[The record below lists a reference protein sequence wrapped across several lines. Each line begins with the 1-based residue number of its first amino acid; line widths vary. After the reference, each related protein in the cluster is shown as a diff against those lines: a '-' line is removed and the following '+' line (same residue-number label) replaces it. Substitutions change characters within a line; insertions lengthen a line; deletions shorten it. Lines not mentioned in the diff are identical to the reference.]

1 MAEVD
6 KLTLEIE
13 DKASKSTDGIDTLI
27 TKLEKLEKQMDGTIP
42 KMQKLANSFGG
53 LGNQTKQAGQS
64 TPSGQ
69 DTGGTKTPTQQS
81 NLGSNVMRGIKWGV
95 FTAGAYA
102 AKKAMSRLLNVAN
115 DYIETQNLFEVVM
128 GNSTRQAWNYVQSL
142 ESIGVNQEQAMRY
155 QASFYDLANSLG
167 VSSKNAYTLSEQFT
181 KLAYDYASL
190 YNMDPEATFQ
200 KLQAGITGTVEP
212 LRRLGKDVSEV
223 RLQETARR
231 LGIQESV
238 RDMTQAQK
246 TELRYIAIME
256 QSKSAMNDMERT
268 IDQPAN
274 AIRVLRAQLT
284 SLAREVGSL
293 LIPALGAILP
303 YLIAFIKFIRTIVA
317 DIAGLFGVKLK
328 AIDFSGVNSQINNTA
343 KGTGDTAKNLKKSA
357 DNAKKLKD
365 YILGIDE
372 LNVLNDDGSVSRD
385 TGASGTG
392 SGGGSVGDLGLD
404 LSDYGYDDLLK
415 NVNSRADKIYKTFMK
430 WKKPLA
436 IAAGILATIL
446 GIGKI
451 TNFIR
456 ALKGV
461 QKTSN
466 LVAGVQGI
474 GGLARAFFDLAGKGG
489 VLGTVAT
496 AFVGLGDTILT
507 SMGFTIGST
516 LVAGLTGLGVVL
528 AGVGLVALAVHHEMQ
543 PAVQQI
549 DELKD
554 VSDKAKKKLE
564 PFLETWKSATKTLTK
579 IDMSGLISDKDIDTL
594 QKKAKK
600 MHDSV
605 ISELDSDKNE
615 ELKNLSMMKGLK
627 NVTEEEYNEL
637 LNSTNTYYEN
647 TTNKVEE
654 AQAQINEI
662 TEKYR
667 GKNIEMTQ
675 EDRDKLTELYNQIGE
690 AGVTAMSESEQ
701 EQTKI
706 LNRLKY
712 NQTALTIEAGSEMLV
727 EAKKNHDKSIREAE
741 DYHATALA
749 NLEKRYDNGNGMTK
763 EEYEKQKGIIDKAYN
778 DMITNADT
786 KYNDINKKVK
796 SKLGDQYRYIDEDT
810 GKIKTKWQ
818 MHWEDMEITAGTIAD
833 NIVRVVGGFANGIL
847 GFFKGI
853 YDGIMSVQKWIDDT
867 IISIAKS
874 ISGFINGLKKWKKQ
888 FKLFDPSTWISTSS
902 MGNIEMGLDVPV
914 TYYGTNSMQNPTV
927 TAFARGG
934 FVPANASF
942 VSPNQNLWTAGEA
955 GRELVGNYNGRTTVM
970 PLEDTGFV
978 EAIYQA
984 TREAV
989 ISAMSQT
996 NKENP
1001 VRVESRVYLDS
1012 REIKSAV
1019 TTQDVIQANGFIKRR

>member
-27 TKLEKLEKQMDGTIP
+27 TKLEKLEKQMDSTIP
-42 KMQKLANSFGG
+42 KMQKLTNSFGG

-69 DTGGTKTPTQQS
+69 SGGGTNVPTQQS
-81 NLGSNVMRGIKWGV
+81 NLGNNLMRGIKWGV
-95 FTAGAYA
+95 FTAGAY
-102 AKKAMSRLLNVAN
+102 KASQVFSKLLGVAN

-128 GNSTRQAWNYVQSL
+128 GKSTRQAWNFIESL
-142 ESIGVNQEQAMRY
+142 ESIGVNQEEAMRY

-190 YNMDPEATFQ
+190 YNKDPDAMFQ
-200 KLQAGITGTVEP
+200 KLQAGIAGTVEP

-274 AIRVLRAQLT
+274 ALRVLRAQLT
-284 SLAREVGSL
+284 SLARELGSL
-293 LIPALGAILP
+293 FIPALSAVLP
-303 YLIAFIKFIRTIVA
+303 YLIAFIKFIRTLVA
-317 DIAGLFGVKLK
+317 DIAGFFGVKLK

-372 LNVLNDDGSVSRD
+372 LNVLNEDGTTSRN
-385 TGASGTG
+385 TGASGAG

-404 LSDYGYDDLLK
+404 LSKYGYDNLLK
-415 NVNSRADKIYKTFMK
+415 NVNSRADQIYKTFMK

-436 IAAGILATIL
+436 IAAGILATIW

-474 GGLARAFFDLAGKGG
+474 GGLARAFFDLAGTGG

-528 AGVGLVALAVHHEMQ
+528 AGVAVAGLAVHEGMK
-543 PAVQQI
+543 PAVDTVDEFSNGVYKVSETTKSKLEPVVQEWENAGKRLAKI
-549 DELKD
+549 DFKGIITDKDISYLTKQATKMKEAVLNELSSDRNSELKD
-554 VSDKAKKKLE
+554 
-564 PFLETWKSATKTLTK
+564 
-579 IDMSGLISDKDIDTL
+579 
-594 QKKAKK
+594 
-600 MHDSV
+600 
-605 ISELDSDKNE
+605 LD
-615 ELKNLSMMKGLK
+615 MMKGLK
-627 NVTEEEYNEL
+627 TVTAEEYTEM
-637 LNSTNTYYEN
+637 LNSTNTYYDE
-647 TTNKVEE
+647 TQKKVDDTY
-654 AQAQINEI
+654 ARINEI
-662 TEKYR
+662 TQKYK
-667 GKNIEMTQ
+667 GKNMPMTQ
-675 EDRDKLTELYNQIGE
+675 EDLNELQSLYDQLGQI
-690 AGVTAMSESEQ
+690 GVTAMSESEQ
-701 EQTKI
+701 EQTLI

-712 NQTALTIEAGSEMLV
+712 NQKQLTIEAGSEMLQ
-727 EAKKNHDKSIREAE
+727 EAKKNHDKSIQEA
-741 DYHATALA
+741 DQWHADQLA
-749 NLEKRYDNGNGMTK
+749 SLEKRYANGNGMTK
-763 EEYEKQKGIIDKAYN
+763 EEYEKQKGIIDKAYQEQ
-778 DMITNADT
+778 ITNADT
-786 KYNDINKKVK
+786 SYNDINTRVK
-796 SKLGDQYRYIDEDT
+796 SKLGEQYGYIDEST

-818 MHWEDMEITAGTIAD
+818 IAWDKISETASIVGG
-833 NIVRVVGGFANGIL
+833 NIVRGVKGFADGVVGIFT
-847 GFFKGI
+847 GI
-853 YDGIMSVQKWIDDT
+853 YDSIMEWQRNFD
-867 IISIAKS
+867 KS
-874 ISGFINGLKKWKKQ
+874 IKKFFGGLKKYAKQ
-888 FKLFDPSTWISTSS
+888 FKWNDPSTWISTSS
-902 MGNIEMGLDVPV
+902 MDGFGMGLDIPV

-942 VSPNQNLWTAGEA
+942 VSPSQSLWTAGEA
-955 GRELVGNYNGRTTVM
+955 GKEVVGSYRGKTTVM
-970 PLEDTGFV
+970 PLENTSFV
-978 EAIYQA
+978 QSMKEAVREGVIYA
-984 TREAV
+984 MREA
-989 ISAMSQT
+989 
-996 NKENP
+996 NRENP
-1001 VRVESRVYLDS
+1001 VRVENKVYLDS
-1012 REIKSAV
+1012 REIKRASN
-1019 TTQDVIQANGFIKRR
+1019 TQDAIQSNGFIKKY

>member
-69 DTGGTKTPTQQS
+69 SGGGTNVPTQQS
-81 NLGSNVMRGIKWGV
+81 NLGNNLMRGIKWGV
-95 FTAGAYA
+95 FTAGAY
-102 AKKAMSRLLNVAN
+102 KAGQVFSKLLGVAN

-128 GNSTRQAWNYVQSL
+128 GKSTRQAWNYVQSL
-142 ESIGVNQEQAMRY
+142 ESIGVNQEEAMRY
-155 QASFYDLANSLG
+155 QGSFYDLANSLG

-181 KLAYDYASL
+181 KLVYDYASL
-190 YNMDPEATFQ
+190 YNKDPDAMFQ

-274 AIRVLRAQLT
+274 ALRVLRAQLT
-284 SLAREVGSL
+284 SLARELGSL
-293 LIPALGAILP
+293 FIPALSAVLP

-317 DIAGLFGVKLK
+317 DIAGFFGVKLK

-343 KGTGDTAKNLKKSA
+343 KGTGDTANNLKKSA

-372 LNVLNDDGSVSRD
+372 LNVLNDDGTVSRD
-385 TGASGTG
+385 TGASGAG

-404 LSDYGYDDLLK
+404 LSKYGYDDLLK
-415 NVNSRADKIYKTFMK
+415 NVNSRADEIYKTFMK
-430 WKKPLA
+430 WKTPLA
-436 IAAGILATIL
+436 IVAGILAGLWTI
-446 GIGKI
+446 GAI

-461 QKTSN
+461 QTTSN

-474 GGLARAFFDLAGKGG
+474 GGLARAFFDLAGSGG
-489 VLGTVAT
+489 ILGTVAT

-528 AGVGLVALAVHHEMQ
+528 AGIGLVALAVHHEMQ

-549 DELKD
+549 DELEG

-579 IDMSGLISDKDIDTL
+579 IDISGLISDEDVDTL
-594 QKKAKK
+594 QKKSKK

-605 ISELDSDKNE
+605 INELDSDKNE
-615 ELKNLSMMKGLK
+615 ELKNLSIMKGLK

-637 LNSTNTYYEN
+637 LNSTNTYYED
-647 TTNKVEE
+647 TTKKVDE

-675 EDRDKLTELYNQIGE
+675 EDKDKLAELYKQIGE
-690 AGVTAMSESEQ
+690 AGVTSMSESEQ

-712 NQTALTIEAGSEMLV
+712 NQTALTIEAGSEMLQ
-727 EAKKNHDKSIREAE
+727 EAKKNHDKSIQEAE
-741 DYHATALA
+741 DFHATALA
-749 NLEKRYDNGNGMTK
+749 DLEKRYDNGNGMTE
-763 EEYEKQKGIIDKAYN
+763 EEYEKQKGIIDKAYQEQ
-778 DMITNADT
+778 IANADAS
-786 KYNDINKKVK
+786 YNDINTKVK
-796 SKLGDQYRYIDEDT
+796 EKLGEQYGYIDEST
-810 GKIKTKWQ
+810 GKIKSKWQ
-818 MHWEDMEITAGTIAD
+818 VTWDKAFETASIVGG
-833 NIVRVVGGFANGIL
+833 NIVKGVKGFAGEIIGI
-847 GFFKGI
+847 FTGI
-853 YDGIMSVQKWIDDT
+853 YDGIMEWQRNFD
-867 IISIAKS
+867 KS
-874 ISGFINGLKKWKKQ
+874 IKKFFGGLGKYAKQ
-888 FKLFDPSTWISTSS
+888 FKWNDPSTWISWSS
-902 MGNIEMGLDVPV
+902 MDPDTGVDIPV

-942 VSPNQNLWTAGEA
+942 VSPSQSLWTAGEA
-955 GRELVGNYNGRTTVM
+955 GKEIVGSYQGKTTVM
-970 PLEDTGFV
+970 PLENTSFV
-978 EAIYQA
+978 QSMK
-984 TREAV
+984 EAV
-989 ISAMSQT
+989 REGVIYAMRES
-996 NKENP
+996 NRENP
-1001 VRVESRVYLDS
+1001 IRVENKVYLDS
-1012 REIKSAV
+1012 REIKSANN
-1019 TTQDVIQANGFIKRR
+1019 TQDVIQSNGFIKRR

>member
-1 MAEVD
+1 MAEID
-6 KLTLEIE
+6 KLTLEVE
-13 DKASKSTDGIDTLI
+13 DKASGSTDGIDTLI
-27 TKLEKLEKQMDGTIP
+27 KKLEQLEKQMDSTIP

-81 NLGSNVMRGIKWGV
+81 NLGNNLMRGIKWGV
-95 FTAGAYA
+95 FTAGAYG

-128 GNSTRQAWNYVQSL
+128 GNSTRQAWDFVQSL

-190 YNMDPEATFQ
+190 YNKDPDAMFQ

-274 AIRVLRAQLT
+274 ALRVLRAQLT
-284 SLAREVGSL
+284 SLARELGSL
-293 LIPALGAILP
+293 FIPALSAVLP

-317 DIAGLFGVKLK
+317 DIAGFFGVKLK

-372 LNVLNDDGSVSRD
+372 LNVLNDDGTVSRD
-385 TGASGTG
+385 TGASGAG

-404 LSDYGYDDLLK
+404 LSKYGYDDLLK
-415 NVNSRADKIYKTFMK
+415 NVNSRADQIYKTFMK

-436 IAAGILATIL
+436 IAAGILATIW

-466 LVAGVQGI
+466 FVAGLQGI
-474 GGLARAFFDLAGKGG
+474 GGLARAFFDLAGSGG
-489 VLGTVAT
+489 ILGVTAT

-507 SMGFTIGST
+507 SMGIITGST

-528 AGVGLVALAVHHEMQ
+528 AGVAVAGLAVHEGMK
-543 PAVQQI
+543 PAVDTV
-549 DELKD
+549 DEFSNGVYK
-554 VSDKAKKKLE
+554 VSETTKSKLE
-564 PFLETWKSATKTLTK
+564 PVVQEWENAGKRLAK
-579 IDMSGLISDKDIDTL
+579 IDFKGAITDKDISYLTK
-594 QKKAKK
+594 QAKK
-600 MHDSV
+600 MKDS
-605 ISELDSDKNE
+605 ILNELDSDRNS
-615 ELKNLSMMKGLK
+615 ELKDLDMMKGLK
-627 NVTEEEYNEL
+627 TVTAEEYTEM
-637 LNSTNTYYEN
+637 LNSTNTYYDE
-647 TTNKVEE
+647 TQKKVDDTY
-654 AQAQINEI
+654 ARINEI
-662 TEKYR
+662 TQKYK
-667 GKNIEMTQ
+667 GKNMPMTQ
-675 EDRDKLTELYNQIGE
+675 EDLNELQSLYDQLGE
-690 AGVTAMSESEQ
+690 IGVTAMSKSEQ
-701 EQTKI
+701 EQIFI

-712 NQTALTIEAGSEMLV
+712 NQKQLTIEAGSEMLV
-727 EAKKNHDKSIREAE
+727 EAKKNHEKSIE
-741 DYHATALA
+741 
-749 NLEKRYDNGNGMTK
+749 
-763 EEYEKQKGIIDKAYN
+763 
-778 DMITNADT
+778 
-786 KYNDINKKVK
+786 
-796 SKLGDQYRYIDEDT
+796 
-810 GKIKTKWQ
+810 
-818 MHWEDMEITAGTIAD
+818 
-833 NIVRVVGGFANGIL
+833 
-847 GFFKGI
+847 
-853 YDGIMSVQKWIDDT
+853 
-867 IISIAKS
+867 
-874 ISGFINGLKKWKKQ
+874 
-888 FKLFDPSTWISTSS
+888 
-902 MGNIEMGLDVPV
+902 
-914 TYYGTNSMQNPTV
+914 
-927 TAFARGG
+927 
-934 FVPANASF
+934 
-942 VSPNQNLWTAGEA
+942 
-955 GRELVGNYNGRTTVM
+955 
-970 PLEDTGFV
+970 
-978 EAIYQA
+978 
-984 TREAV
+984 
-989 ISAMSQT
+989 
-996 NKENP
+996 
-1001 VRVESRVYLDS
+1001 
-1012 REIKSAV
+1012 
-1019 TTQDVIQANGFIKRR
+1019 

>member
-95 FTAGAYA
+95 FTAGAYSA
-102 AKKAMSRLLNVAN
+102 GKAMSRLLNTAN

-128 GNSTRQAWNYVQSL
+128 GNSTRQAWNFVESL
-142 ESIGVNQEQAMRY
+142 ESIGINQEQAMRY
-155 QASFYDLANSLG
+155 QGSFYDLANSLG

-190 YNMDPEATFQ
+190 YNMDPDVTFQ

-274 AIRVLRAQLT
+274 ALRVLRAQLT
-284 SLAREVGSL
+284 SLARELGSL
-293 LIPALGAILP
+293 FIPALSAVLP

-317 DIAGLFGVKLK
+317 DIAGFFGVKLK
-328 AIDFSGVNSQINNTA
+328 AIDFSGVNSQINDTA
-343 KGTGDTAKNLKKSA
+343 KGTGNTAKNLKKSA

-372 LNVLNDDGSVSRD
+372 LNVLNEDGTTSRD
-385 TGASGTG
+385 TGASGAG

-404 LSDYGYDDLLK
+404 LSKYGYDDLLK
-415 NVNSRADKIYKTFMK
+415 NVNSRADEIYKTFMK
-430 WKKPLA
+430 WKTPLA
-436 IAAGILATIL
+436 IAAGILAGLWTI
-446 GIGKI
+446 GAI
-451 TNFIR
+451 TNFIG

-461 QKTSN
+461 QTTSN
-466 LVAGVQGI
+466 LVAGVRGI
-474 GGLARAFFDLAGKGG
+474 GGLARAFFNLAGTGG

-507 SMGFTIGST
+507 SMGIITGST
-516 LVAGLTGLGVVL
+516 VVAGLTGLGVVL
-528 AGVGLVALAVHHEMQ
+528 AGIGLIALAVHHEMQ

-549 DELKD
+549 DELEG

-579 IDMSGLISDKDIDTL
+579 IDISGLISDEDVDTL
-594 QKKAKK
+594 QKKSKK

-605 ISELDSDKNE
+605 INELDSDKNE
-615 ELKNLSMMKGLK
+615 ELKNLSIMKGLK

-637 LNSTNTYYEN
+637 LNSTNTYYED
-647 TTNKVEE
+647 TTKKVDE

-675 EDRDKLTELYNQIGE
+675 EDKDKLAELYNQIGE

-706 LNRLKY
+706 LNKLKY
-712 NQTALTIEAGSEMLV
+712 NQTALTIEAGSEMLQ
-727 EAKKNHDKSIREAE
+727 EAKKNHDKSIQEAE
-741 DYHATALA
+741 DFHATALA
-749 NLEKRYDNGNGMTK
+749 NLEKRYDNGNGMTE
-763 EEYEKQKGIIDKAYN
+763 EEYEKQKGIIDKAYQEQ
-778 DMITNADT
+778 IANADT
-786 KYNDINKKVK
+786 SYNDINTRVK
-796 SKLGDQYRYIDEDT
+796 EKLGEQYGYIDEST
-810 GKIKTKWQ
+810 GKIKSKWQ
-818 MHWEDMEITAGTIAD
+818 VTWDKVFETASIVGG
-833 NIVRVVGGFANGIL
+833 NIVTGVKGFADGII
-847 GFFKGI
+847 GIFTGI
-853 YDGIMSVQKWIDDT
+853 YDGIMKWQRNFD
-867 IISIAKS
+867 KS
-874 ISGFINGLKKWKKQ
+874 IKKFFGGLGKYAKQ
-888 FKLFDPSTWISTSS
+888 FKLFNPSTWISTSS
-902 MGNIEMGLDVPV
+902 MDGFGMGLDIPV

-942 VSPNQNLWTAGEA
+942 VSPSQSLWTAGEA
-955 GRELVGNYNGRTTVM
+955 GKEVVGSYRGKTTVM
-970 PLEDTGFV
+970 PLENTSFV
-978 EAIYQA
+978 QSMKEAVREGVIYA
-984 TREAV
+984 MREA
-989 ISAMSQT
+989 
-996 NKENP
+996 NRENP
-1001 VRVESRVYLDS
+1001 VRVENKVYLDS
-1012 REIKSAV
+1012 REIKSASN
-1019 TTQDVIQANGFIKRR
+1019 TQDAIQSNGFIKKY

>member
-27 TKLEKLEKQMDGTIP
+27 TKLEKLEKQMDNTIP

-81 NLGSNVMRGIKWGV
+81 NLGSNVTRGIKWGV
-95 FTAGAYA
+95 FAAGAYG

-190 YNMDPEATFQ
+190 YNMDPDATFQ

-293 LIPALGAILP
+293 LIPALSAILP

-385 TGASGTG
+385 TGASGAG

-404 LSDYGYDDLLK
+404 LSKYGYDDLLK

-675 EDRDKLTELYNQIGE
+675 EDKDKLTELYNQIGE

-818 MHWEDMEITAGTIAD
+818 MHWEDMKITAGTIAD
-833 NIVRVVGGFANGIL
+833 DIVRVVGGFANGIL

-902 MGNIEMGLDVPV
+902 MGNIEMGLDIPV

>member
-27 TKLEKLEKQMDGTIP
+27 TKLEKLEKQMDNTIP
-42 KMQKLANSFGG
+42 KMQKLANNFGG

-81 NLGSNVMRGIKWGV
+81 NLGSNVTRGIKWGV
-95 FTAGAYA
+95 FVAGAYG

-190 YNMDPEATFQ
+190 YNMDPDATFQ

-293 LIPALGAILP
+293 LIPALSAILP

-328 AIDFSGVNSQINNTA
+328 AIDFSGVNSQINDTA
-343 KGTGDTAKNLKKSA
+343 KGTGNTAKNLKKSA

-385 TGASGTG
+385 TGASGAG

-404 LSDYGYDDLLK
+404 LSKYGYDDLLK

-436 IAAGILATIL
+436 IVAGILATIL

-461 QKTSN
+461 QTTSN
-466 LVAGVQGI
+466 FVAGIKGI
-474 GGLARAFFDLAGKGG
+474 GGLARAFFDLAGTGG

-549 DELKD
+549 DELKG

-637 LNSTNTYYEN
+637 LNSTNTYYED
-647 TTNKVEE
+647 TTKKVEN

-675 EDRDKLTELYNQIGE
+675 EDKDKLTELYNQIGE

-712 NQTALTIEAGSEMLV
+712 NQTALTIEAGSEMLA
-727 EAKKNHDKSIREAE
+727 EAKKNHDKSIQEAE

-763 EEYEKQKGIIDKAYN
+763 EEYDKQKGIIDKAYN
-778 DMITNADT
+778 EMITKANT
-786 KYNDINKKVK
+786 KYNDINNKVK

-818 MHWEDMEITAGTIAD
+818 IHWEDMKRITGTIAD
-833 NIVRVVGGFANGIL
+833 NIVRVVWGFANGIL
-847 GFFKGI
+847 GFFQGI

-902 MGNIEMGLDVPV
+902 MGNIEMGLDIPV

>member
-13 DKASKSTDGIDTLI
+13 DKATKSTEGIDTLI
-27 TKLEKLEKQMDGTIP
+27 TKLEKLEKQMDTTTP
-42 KMQKLANSFGG
+42 KMQKLTNAFGG
-53 LGNQTKQAGQS
+53 LNTTTQKTKTS
-64 TPSGQ
+64 TSGVGA
-69 DTGGTKTPTQQS
+69 GGTQDS
-81 NLGSNVMRGIKWGV
+81 NTLSLNKLNRAVN
-95 FTAGAYA
+95 FTALTAGAYTA
-102 AKKAMSRLLNVAN
+102 GKAFSKLLGIAN

-128 GNSTRQAWNYVQSL
+128 GDSTRQAWNYVQSL
-142 ESIGVNQEQAMRY
+142 ESIGVNQEEAMRY

-167 VSSKNAYTLSEQFT
+167 VSSKNAYTLSTQFT

-190 YNMDPEATFQ
+190 YNMNPDATFQ

-231 LGIQESV
+231 LGINASV

-246 TELRYIAIME
+246 TELRFIAIME

-274 AIRVLRAQLT
+274 ALRVLRAQLT
-284 SLAREVGSL
+284 SLARELGSL
-293 LIPALGAILP
+293 FIPALSAVLP
-303 YLIAFIKFIRTIVA
+303 YLIAFIKFIRSLVT
-317 DIAGLFGVKLK
+317 DIAGFFGVKLK

-372 LNVLNDDGSVSRD
+372 LNVLNDDGTVSRD
-385 TGASGTG
+385 TGKTG
-392 SGGGSVGDLGLD
+392 KTGKGSVGDLGLD
-404 LSDYGYDDLLK
+404 LSDYGYDTLLDD
-415 NVNSRADKIYKTFMK
+415 VNSKADEIYKTLMK
-430 WKKPLA
+430 WKTPLA
-436 IAAGILATIL
+436 IAAGILAGLWTI
-446 GIGKI
+446 GAI

-461 QKTSN
+461 QTTSN
-466 LVAGVQGI
+466 LIAGVQGI
-474 GGLARAFFDLAGKGG
+474 GGLARAFFDLAGTGG

-507 SMGFTIGST
+507 SMGIITGST
-516 LVAGLTGLGVVL
+516 VIAGLTGLGVVL
-528 AGVGLVALAVHHEMQ
+528 AGIGLVALAVHHEMQ

-549 DELKD
+549 DELEG

-579 IDMSGLISDKDIDTL
+579 IDMSGLITDKDIDTL

-627 NVTEEEYNEL
+627 NVTGEEYNEL
-637 LNSTNTYYEN
+637 LNSTNSYYED
-647 TTNKVEE
+647 TTKKVDE

-667 GKNIEMTQ
+667 NKNIEMTQ
-675 EDRDKLTELYNQIGE
+675 EDKDKLTELYNQIGE

-727 EAKKNHDKSIREAE
+727 EAKKNHDKSIQEAE

-763 EEYEKQKGIIDKAYN
+763 EEYDKQKGIIDKAYN
-778 DMITNADT
+778 EMITNADT
-786 KYNDINKKVK
+786 KYNDINNKVK
-796 SKLGDQYRYIDEDT
+796 SKLGDQAKYIDDDT
-810 GKIKTKWQ
+810 GKIKSKWQ
-818 MHWEDMEITAGTIAD
+818 IHWEDMKTT
-833 NIVRVVGGFANGIL
+833 VGNG
-847 GFFKGI
+847 
-853 YDGIMSVQKWIDDT
+853 V
-867 IISIAKS
+867 KS
-874 ISGFINGLKKWKKQ
+874 ISRTWNGIWGGLTTWSQDFVNGFCGVFNSIGNWLDKKVKSLQKTWNGFWKGLDAYKKQ
-888 FKLFDPSTWISTSS
+888 FKFTDPTTWISWSS
-902 MGNIEMGLDVPV
+902 MEANMGLDIPV

-1019 TTQDVIQANGFIKRR
+1019 TAQDVIQANGFIKRR

>member
-13 DKASKSTDGIDTLI
+13 DKATKSTEGIDTLI
-27 TKLEKLEKQMDGTIP
+27 TKLEKLEKQMDTTTP
-42 KMQKLANSFGG
+42 KMQKLTNAFGG
-53 LGNQTKQAGQS
+53 LNTTTQKTKTS
-64 TPSGQ
+64 TSGVGA
-69 DTGGTKTPTQQS
+69 GGTQDS
-81 NLGSNVMRGIKWGV
+81 NTLSLNKLNRAVN
-95 FTAGAYA
+95 FTALTAGAYTA
-102 AKKAMSRLLNVAN
+102 GKAFSKLLGIAN

-128 GNSTRQAWNYVQSL
+128 GDSTRQAWNYVQSL
-142 ESIGVNQEQAMRY
+142 ESIGVNQEEAMRY

-167 VSSKNAYTLSEQFT
+167 VSSKNAYTLSTQFT

-190 YNMDPEATFQ
+190 YNMNPDATFQ

-231 LGIQESV
+231 LGINASV

-246 TELRYIAIME
+246 TELRFIAIME

-274 AIRVLRAQLT
+274 ALRVLRAQLT
-284 SLAREVGSL
+284 SLAREFGSL
-293 LIPALGAILP
+293 FIPALSAVLP
-303 YLIAFIKFIRTIVA
+303 YLIAFIKFIRTLVT
-317 DIAGLFGVKLK
+317 DIAGFFGVKLK

-385 TGASGTG
+385 TGKTSTG
-392 SGGGSVGDLGLD
+392 KGSVGDLGLN
-404 LSDYGYDDLLK
+404 LSDYGYDTLLDD
-415 NVNSRADKIYKTFMK
+415 VNSKADEIYKTLMK
-430 WKKPLA
+430 WKTPLA
-436 IAAGILATIL
+436 IAAGILAGLWTI
-446 GIGKI
+446 GAI

-461 QKTSN
+461 QTTSN
-466 LVAGVQGI
+466 LIAGVQGI
-474 GGLARAFFDLAGKGG
+474 GGLARAFFDLAGTGG

-507 SMGFTIGST
+507 SMGIITGST
-516 LVAGLTGLGVVL
+516 VVAGLTGLGVVL
-528 AGVGLVALAVHHEMQ
+528 AGIGLVALAVHHEMQ

-549 DELKD
+549 DELEG

-579 IDMSGLISDKDIDTL
+579 IDMSGLITDKDIDTL

-627 NVTEEEYNEL
+627 NVTGEEYNEL
-637 LNSTNTYYEN
+637 LNSTNSYYED
-647 TTNKVEE
+647 TTKKVDE

-667 GKNIEMTQ
+667 NKNIEMTQ
-675 EDRDKLTELYNQIGE
+675 EDKDKLTELYNQIGE

-727 EAKKNHDKSIREAE
+727 EAKKNHDKSIQEAE

-763 EEYEKQKGIIDKAYN
+763 EEYDKQKGIIDKAYN
-778 DMITNADT
+778 EMITNADT
-786 KYNDINKKVK
+786 SYNDINTRVK
-796 SKLGDQYRYIDEDT
+796 NKLGEQYAYIDEST

-818 MHWEDMEITAGTIAD
+818 IHWEDMKTIIGNVTG
-833 NIVRVVGGFANGIL
+833 NISNVVWGFANGIL
-847 GFFKGI
+847 GFFQGI
-853 YDGIMSVQKWIDDT
+853 YDGIMNVQKWIDDT
-867 IISIAKS
+867 ILSMSKS
-874 ISGFINGLKKWKKQ
+874 LDGFVGGLKKWKKQ
-888 FKLFDPSTWISTSS
+888 LKWNDPSTWISWSN

-1019 TTQDVIQANGFIKRR
+1019 TTQEVIQANGFIKRR

>member
-1 MAEVD
+1 MAEID
-6 KLTLEIE
+6 KLTLEVE
-13 DKASKSTDGIDTLI
+13 DKASGSTDGIDTLI
-27 TKLEKLEKQMDGTIP
+27 KKLEQLEKQMDSTIP

-69 DTGGTKTPTQQS
+69 GSGGTKTPTQQS
-81 NLGSNVMRGIKWGV
+81 NLGNNLMRGIKWGV
-95 FTAGAYA
+95 FSAGVL
-102 AKKAMSRLLNVAN
+102 KAGDALSRLVTTAN

-128 GNSTRQAWNYVQSL
+128 GDSTRQAWNFVQSL

-155 QASFYDLANSLG
+155 QSSFYDLANSLG

-190 YNMDPEATFQ
+190 YNMDPDVTFQ

-293 LIPALGAILP
+293 LIPALSAILP

-328 AIDFSGVNSQINNTA
+328 QIDFSGVNSQINDTA
-343 KGTGDTAKNLKKSA
+343 KGTGTTAKNLKKSA

-372 LNVLNDDGSVSRD
+372 LNVLNEDGTTSRN
-385 TGASGTG
+385 TGASGSG

-404 LSDYGYDDLLK
+404 LSKYGYDDLLK
-415 NVNSRADKIYKTFMK
+415 NVNSRADQIYKTFMK

-436 IAAGILATIL
+436 IAAGILATIW

-461 QKTSN
+461 QTTSN
-466 LVAGVQGI
+466 FVAGLQGI
-474 GGLARAFFDLAGKGG
+474 GGLARAFFDLAGSGG
-489 VLGTVAT
+489 VLGVTAT

-507 SMGFTIGST
+507 SMGIITGST

-528 AGVGLVALAVHHEMQ
+528 AGVAVAGLAVHEGMK
-543 PAVQQI
+543 PAVDTV
-549 DELKD
+549 DEFSNGVYK
-554 VSDKAKKKLE
+554 VSETTQSKLE
-564 PFLETWKSATKTLTK
+564 PVVQEWENAGKRLAK
-579 IDMSGLISDKDIDTL
+579 IDFKGVITDKDISYLTK
-594 QKKAKK
+594 QAKK
-600 MHDSV
+600 MKES
-605 ISELDSDKNE
+605 ILNELDSDRNS
-615 ELKNLSMMKGLK
+615 ELKDLDMMKGLK
-627 NVTEEEYNEL
+627 TVTAEEYTEM
-637 LNSTNTYYEN
+637 LNSTNTYYDE
-647 TTNKVEE
+647 TEKKVDDTY
-654 AQAQINEI
+654 ARINEI
-662 TEKYR
+662 TQKYK
-667 GKNIEMTQ
+667 GKNMPMTQ
-675 EDRDKLTELYNQIGE
+675 EDLNELQSLYDQLGE
-690 AGVTAMSESEQ
+690 IGVTAMSESEQ
-701 EQTKI
+701 EQTFI

-712 NQTALTIEAGSEMLV
+712 NQKQLTIEAGSEMLV
-727 EAKKNHDKSIREAE
+727 EAKKNHKKSIEEA
-741 DYHATALA
+741 DQWQADQLSA
-749 NLEKRYDNGNGMTK
+749 LEKRYDEGRGMTK
-763 EEYEKQKGIIDKAYN
+763 EEYEKQKGIINKSYQE
-778 DMITNADT
+778 MITNADT
-786 KYNDINKKVK
+786 SYNDINTRVK
-796 SKLGDQYRYIDEDT
+796 NKLGTQYGYIDEST

-818 MHWEDMEITAGTIAD
+818 ITWDKISETAS
-833 NIVRVVGGFANGIL
+833 VVGGNIVKGVKGFAEGVVGI
-847 GFFKGI
+847 FTGI
-853 YDGIMSVQKWIDDT
+853 YDSIMEWQRNFD
-867 IISIAKS
+867 KS
-874 ISGFINGLKKWKKQ
+874 IKKFFGGLEKYAKQ
-888 FKLFDPSTWISTSS
+888 FKWNDPSTWISTSS
-902 MGNIEMGLDVPV
+902 MDGFGMGLDIPV

-942 VSPNQNLWTAGEA
+942 VSPSQSLWTAGEA
-955 GRELVGNYNGRTTVM
+955 GKEVVGSYRGKTTVM
-970 PLEDTGFV
+970 PLENTSFV
-978 EAIYQA
+978 QSMKEAVREGVVYA
-984 TREAV
+984 MREA
-989 ISAMSQT
+989 
-996 NKENP
+996 NRENP
-1001 VRVESRVYLDS
+1001 VRVENKVYLDS
-1012 REIKSAV
+1012 REIKSASN
-1019 TTQDVIQANGFIKRR
+1019 TQDAIQSNGFIKKY

>member
-1 MAEVD
+1 MAEID
-6 KLTLEIE
+6 KLTLEVE
-13 DKASKSTDGIDTLI
+13 DKASGSTDGIDTLI
-27 TKLEKLEKQMDGTIP
+27 KKLEQLEKQMDSTIP

-69 DTGGTKTPTQQS
+69 SGGGTNVPTQQS
-81 NLGSNVMRGIKWGV
+81 NLGNNLMRGIKWGV
-95 FTAGAYA
+95 FTAGAY
-102 AKKAMSRLLNVAN
+102 KASQVFSKLLGVAN

-142 ESIGVNQEQAMRY
+142 ESIGVNQEEAMRY

-190 YNMDPEATFQ
+190 YNKDPDAMFQ

-268 IDQPAN
+268 IDQPTN
-274 AIRVLRAQLT
+274 ALRVLRAQLT
-284 SLAREVGSL
+284 SLAREFGAL
-293 LIPALGAILP
+293 FIPALGAVLP

-328 AIDFSGVNSQINNTA
+328 QIDFSGVNSQINDTA

-372 LNVLNDDGSVSRD
+372 LNVLNDDGTTSRN
-385 TGASGTG
+385 TGASGAG

-404 LSDYGYDDLLK
+404 LSKYGYDDLLK
-415 NVNSRADKIYKTFMK
+415 NVNSRADQIYKTFMK

-436 IAAGILATIL
+436 IAAGILATIW

-466 LVAGVQGI
+466 FVAGLQGI
-474 GGLARAFFDLAGKGG
+474 GGLARAFFDLAGSGG
-489 VLGTVAT
+489 ILGVTAT

-507 SMGFTIGST
+507 SMGIITGST

-528 AGVGLVALAVHHEMQ
+528 AGVAVAGLAVHEGMK
-543 PAVQQI
+543 PAVDTVDEFSNGVYKVSETTKSKLEPVVQEWENAGKRLAKI
-549 DELKD
+549 DFKGAITDKDISYLTKQAKKMKDSILNELSSDRNSELKD
-554 VSDKAKKKLE
+554 
-564 PFLETWKSATKTLTK
+564 
-579 IDMSGLISDKDIDTL
+579 
-594 QKKAKK
+594 
-600 MHDSV
+600 
-605 ISELDSDKNE
+605 LD
-615 ELKNLSMMKGLK
+615 MMKGLK
-627 NVTEEEYNEL
+627 TVTAEEYTEM
-637 LNSTNTYYEN
+637 LNSTNTYYDE
-647 TTNKVEE
+647 TQKKVDDTY
-654 AQAQINEI
+654 ARINEI
-662 TEKYR
+662 TQKYK
-667 GKNIEMTQ
+667 GKNMPMTQ
-675 EDRDKLTELYNQIGE
+675 EDLNELQSLYDQLGE
-690 AGVTAMSESEQ
+690 IGVTAMSKSEQ
-701 EQTKI
+701 EQIFI

-712 NQTALTIEAGSEMLV
+712 NQKQLTIEAGSEMLV
-727 EAKKNHDKSIREAE
+727 EAKKNHEKSIEEA
-741 DYHATALA
+741 DQWHADQLA
-749 NLEKRYDNGNGMTK
+749 SLEKRYDNGNGMTK
-763 EEYEKQKGIIDKAYN
+763 EEYEKQKGIIDKAYQEQ
-778 DMITNADT
+778 IANADT
-786 KYNDINKKVK
+786 SYNDINTRVK
-796 SKLGDQYRYIDEDT
+796 SKLGEQYGYIDEST
-810 GKIKTKWQ
+810 GKIKSKWQ
-818 MHWEDMEITAGTIAD
+818 IAWDKISETASIVGG
-833 NIVRVVGGFANGIL
+833 NIVKGVKGFAGGII
-847 GFFKGI
+847 GIFTGI
-853 YDGIMSVQKWIDDT
+853 YDGIMEWQRNFD
-867 IISIAKS
+867 KS
-874 ISGFINGLKKWKKQ
+874 IKKFFGGLGKYAKQ
-888 FKLFDPSTWISTSS
+888 FKWNDPSTWISTSS
-902 MGNIEMGLDVPV
+902 MDGFGMGLDIPV

-942 VSPNQNLWTAGEA
+942 VSPSQSLWTAGEA
-955 GRELVGNYNGRTTVM
+955 GKEVVGSYRGKTTVM
-970 PLEDTGFV
+970 PLENTSFV
-978 EAIYQA
+978 QSMKEAVREGVIYA
-984 TREAV
+984 MREA
-989 ISAMSQT
+989 
-996 NKENP
+996 NRENP
-1001 VRVESRVYLDS
+1001 VRVENKVYLDS
-1012 REIKSAV
+1012 REIKSASN
-1019 TTQDVIQANGFIKRR
+1019 TQDAIQSNGFIKKY